1 MAPTRT
7 SLNGLLSGT
16 GAGAQLVR
24 FAITGGLVTLLA
36 IAVYWTLATPLGLP
50 PLLANFAGYVA
61 AVLSGY
67 VLHSRWSFRGHGE
80 RSDPAARGGRFA
92 VVSLVSLGLNSLW
105 VWVATD
111 LLAGPTWWPMLPMLL
126 VTPLVT
132 FALNRNW
139 VFA

>member
-1 MAPTRT
+1 MLTR
-7 SLNGLLSGT
+7 LLQEE
-16 GAGAQLVR
+16 GARGQLLR

-36 IAVYWTLATPLGLP
+36 VAVYWTLATPLALP

-61 AVLSGY
+61 AVASGY
-67 VLHSRWSFRGHGE
+67 VLHSRWSFRGHGT
-80 RSDPAARGGRFA
+80 RDAPAAQGGRFVA
-92 VVSLVSLGLNSLW
+92 VSLISLGLNSLW
-105 VWVATD
+105 VWSLTGPMG
-111 LLAGPTWWPMLPMLL
+111 GPTWWPIVPMLL